1 MDALPFR
8 EEAEMKA
15 YEVIQGSTSLDGLK
29 PAERPKPVPG
39 PGDVLVKIKAASM
52 NYRDLAVVTGKYFGG
67 PVQRNLIPLSD
78 GAGEVEAVGEGVGA
92 FSPGD
97 RVVATFT
104 QGSPPAALGSPL
116 DGTLAEYCVFPEAG
130 LLPIPGHLTYEEAA
144 TLPCAGVTA
153 WNALMEG
160 KVTRPGDTVLTLGTG
175 GVSILALQIAKAA
188 GARVIVTSSS
198 DEKLERAK
206 ALGADAGINYKS
218 QPDWEQQV
226 LALTD
231 GAGADHIV
239 EIGGAGTLPR
249 SFEAVGGRGEIV
261 LIGVLTP
268 PSGNLNP
275 HALMPK
281 HATLRGVFVGD
292 TPMFEALNRAI
303 AVNGIRPVV
312 DEVFE
317 FDAAPEAYR
326 RLESARHFGKLVIRI

>member
-1 MDALPFR
+1 
-8 EEAEMKA
+8 MKVF
-15 YEVIQGSTSLDGLK
+15 EVAQGSTSLEGLRR
-29 PAERPKPVPG
+29 AERAEPTPG
-39 PGDVLVKIKAASM
+39 PGEVLVRMRAASL

-67 PVQRNLIPLSD
+67 PVSRNLIPLSD
-78 GAGEVEAVGEGVGA
+78 GAGEVEAVGDGVQR
-92 FSPGD
+92 FSRGD

-116 DGTLAEYCVFPEAG
+116 DGTLAEYVVFPESG
-130 LLPIPGHLTYEEAA
+130 LLPVPRHLSFEEAA

-160 KVTRPGDTVLTLGTG
+160 KIVRPGDTVLTLGTG
-175 GVSILALQIAKAA
+175 GVSILALQIAKLA
-188 GARVIVTSSS
+188 GARVVITSSS

-206 ALGADAGINYKS
+206 RLGADATVNYRRHPS
-218 QPDWEQQV
+218 WAEQV

-231 GAGADHIV
+231 GRGADHIV
-239 EIGGAGTLPR
+239 EIGGAGTLPQ
-249 SFEAVGGRGEIV
+249 SFQAVARRGEIV

-268 PSGNLNP
+268 PAPDLNP

-281 HATLRGVFVGD
+281 SATLRGVFVGD

-303 AVNGIRPVV
+303 DVNGMRPVI

-317 FDAAPEAYR
+317 FDAAPDAYR
-326 RLESARHFGKLVIRI
+326 KLESAAHFGKLVVRIA